1 MKPSTVLLTA
11 SGWIALAATTL
22 PALSPVRVAVTLLFI
37 ALCPGIAV
45 LRIVGVA
52 NPGHTV
58 PHSKGPHP
66 KRPYEPLPTAA
77 LTVAASLALATLV
90 SEAFFLAGGF
100 TMPRC
105 VMTLALL
112 TGVLALLPELIE
124 RHPRHAA
131 ARHRRPAE
139 QRPR

>member
-1 MKPSTVLLTA
+1 MKPSTVLLAA
-11 SGWIALAATTL
+11 SGWIALAATAL

-45 LRIVGVA
+45 LRVVA
-52 NPGHTV
+52 VTRPGRAAQY
-58 PHSKGPHP
+58 SKGQYS
-66 KRPYEPLPTAA
+66 KQPYEPLPAAA

-105 VMTLALL
+105 VIALAVL

-139 QRPR
+139 QRQR